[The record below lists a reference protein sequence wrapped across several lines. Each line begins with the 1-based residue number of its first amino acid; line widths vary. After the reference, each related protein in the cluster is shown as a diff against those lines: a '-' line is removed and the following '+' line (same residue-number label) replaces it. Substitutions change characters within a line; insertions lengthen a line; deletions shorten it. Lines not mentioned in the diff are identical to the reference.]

1 MKIIWLRVKNTYE
14 RVVYRLIRDIY
25 TQKMLLGIITYTFLS
40 DLNTFLSDLI
50 KFLRIVSHILIALA
64 YENPELFH
72 LICVLSVLSVLG
84 IFSVVLLIVNIY
96 KISRRLVDFFFRK
109 FTRQQLRQSEII
121 HGYIDISMNYFD
133 IFIILYILYIFII
146 LQKIGKNISL
156 LCEFSFF
163 LNT

>member
-1 MKIIWLRVKNTYE
+1 
-14 RVVYRLIRDIY
+14 
-25 TQKMLLGIITYTFLS
+25 MLLGIITYTFLS

-109 FTRQQLRQSEII
+109 FTR
-121 HGYIDISMNYFD
+121 
-133 IFIILYILYIFII
+133 
-146 LQKIGKNISL
+146 
-156 LCEFSFF
+156 
-163 LNT
+163 

>member
-1 MKIIWLRVKNTYE
+1 MKLRLLWLRVKNTYE

-40 DLNTFLSDLI
+40 DLHTFLSDLI

-96 KISRRLVDFFFRK
+96 KISRRLVDFFFLLKVFGQIDLDKITK
-109 FTRQQLRQSEII
+109 FIT
-121 HGYIDISMNYFD
+121 
-133 IFIILYILYIFII
+133 
-146 LQKIGKNISL
+146 QKCIV
-156 LCEFSFF
+156 
-163 LNT
+163 

>member
-1 MKIIWLRVKNTYE
+1 MKLRLLWLRVKNTYE
-14 RVVYRLIRDIY
+14 RVVYGLIRDIY
-25 TQKMLLGIITYTFLS
+25 IQKMLLGIITYTFLS
-40 DLNTFLSDLI
+40 DLK
-50 KFLRIVSHILIALA
+50 KFLRIVGQMLIALV

-72 LICVLSVLSVLG
+72 LIGVLSVLSVLG

>member
-1 MKIIWLRVKNTYE
+1 
-14 RVVYRLIRDIY
+14 
-25 TQKMLLGIITYTFLS
+25 MLLGIITYTFLS

-96 KISRRLVDFFFRK
+96 KISRRLVDFFFLLKVFGQIDLDKITK
-109 FTRQQLRQSEII
+109 FIT
-121 HGYIDISMNYFD
+121 
-133 IFIILYILYIFII
+133 
-146 LQKIGKNISL
+146 QKCIV
-156 LCEFSFF
+156 
-163 LNT
+163 

>member
-14 RVVYRLIRDIY
+14 RVVYGLIRDIY
-25 TQKMLLGIITYTFLS
+25 IQKMLLGIITYTFLS